1 MSANRFEKQL
11 AGVILAKN
19 EAEHIEACIE
29 SLRWAD
35 EIVVFE
41 SGNSTDNTVELAEK
55 AGARVIQHQFE
66 DFAKQRNA
74 ALKAVD
80 AEWVLFVDAD
90 ERVPEA
96 LAAEI
101 RVILKNPQHLGYW
114 IPRHNYIF
122 GKLTRHTGW
131 YPDYQM
137 RLLKRDSAQ
146 YDPER
151 KVHELVI
158 LANGGEAGT
167 LENPLVHYNYRD
179 LEHFINTQRKYAKFD
194 AQILFE
200 EGNRTKFRN
209 FVLQPIRQFK
219 WRFFTLKGYR
229 DGWHGFR
236 LSVLMGWNEFDKYW
250 QLRKLGKDGGK

>member
-1 MSANRFEKQL
+1 MSGKMSEKQL
-11 AGVILAKN
+11 VGVILAKN

-35 EIVVFE
+35 EVVVFE
-41 SGNSTDNTVELAEK
+41 SGNSTDNTVKLAEK
-55 AGARVIQHQFE
+55 AGARVIQHPFE

-74 ALKAVD
+74 ALRAVD
-80 AEWVLFVDAD
+80 GEWVLFVDAD
-90 ERVPEA
+90 ERVPDT
-96 LAAEI
+96 LASEV
-101 RVILKNPQHLGYW
+101 RETLKNPLHVGYW

-137 RLLKRDSAQ
+137 RLLKRELAQ

-158 LANGGEAGT
+158 LADGGEAGT

-179 LEHFINTQRKYAKFD
+179 LGHFIRTQRMYAKFD
-194 AQILFE
+194 ARILYE
-200 EGNRTKFRN
+200 EGVRAKLRN
-209 FVLQPIRQFK
+209 FILQPIRQFK
-219 WRFFTLKGYR
+219 WRYFTLKGYR
-229 DGWHGFR
+229 DGWHGLK
-236 LSVLMGWNEFDKYW
+236 LSVLMAWNEFDKYW
-250 QLRKLGKDGGK
+250 QLRQVGRNSGK